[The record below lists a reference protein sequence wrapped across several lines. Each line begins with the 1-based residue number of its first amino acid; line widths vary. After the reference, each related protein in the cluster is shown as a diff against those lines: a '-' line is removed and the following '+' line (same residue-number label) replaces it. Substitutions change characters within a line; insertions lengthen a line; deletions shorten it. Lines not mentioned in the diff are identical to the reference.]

1 MGLSLIAVSS
11 RPKRGVFT
19 GAPWRDHGKSC
30 VRGRFDD
37 ATGQRARYDLRRW
50 LVANDPSKLTTN
62 TTKTAAAR
70 MTTIT
75 G

>member
-1 MGLSLIAVSS
+1 MTRVAYETARCLGDASG
-11 RPKRGVFT
+11 RP
-19 GAPWRDHGKSC
+19 
-30 VRGRFDD
+30 
-37 ATGQRARYDLRRW
+37 ARYDLRRW
-50 LVANDPSKLTTN
+50 LVANDPSKLTIN